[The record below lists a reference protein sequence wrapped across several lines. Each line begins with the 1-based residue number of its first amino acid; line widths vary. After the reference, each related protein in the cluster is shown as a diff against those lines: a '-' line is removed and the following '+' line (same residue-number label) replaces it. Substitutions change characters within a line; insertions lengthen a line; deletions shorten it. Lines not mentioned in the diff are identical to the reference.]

1 MDLSKSVSSEERAK
15 FVRERFRA
23 GTVIKL
29 FCDFTKPPK
38 FKLLLVGSL
47 QERPLL
53 FVINSRATEFAKN
66 NARLREQQVPISRA
80 TNDFLDHDSV
90 IDCSTTYDNFT
101 RREIE
106 AALRSDTTLILGH
119 ICPLTA
125 SAVIE
130 SVSDSQTLSTIHMN
144 QINMEMSARTGP
156 GPSVGSKQAASIRP
170 R

>member
-1 MDLSKSVSSEERAK
+1 MDLGKRFSPEERAK

-38 FKLLLVGSL
+38 FKLLLICSL

-53 FVINSRATEFAKN
+53 FVVNSKPTEFAKN
-66 NARLREQQVPISRA
+66 NARLRQQQVPISKA
-80 TNDFLDHDSV
+80 TNEFLDHDSW

-106 AALRSDTTLILGH
+106 GALRQDTTLILGQ

-130 SVSDSQTLSTIHMN
+130 SVSDSHTLSTIHMN
-144 QINMEMSARTGP
+144 QISMEVSALTGP
-156 GPSVGSKQAASIRP
+156 GPNLGSKQAASIRV